1 MLHHLPQVQVVS
13 WVISFSQASHKSL
26 KVQLESNHVTV
37 VLHLC
42 YLLMTHLFIISFCSP
57 FSVKKLF
64 KTQLSNSAVRM
75 SVGVGVGVCVC
86 VCVCGP
92 WWGSCIWMVTLS
104 CIGVH
109 SRDMLFLSPEFW
121 KCLGCQID
129 MLWYLKVKRIMLS
142 SDVTSPT
149 ICVSVKMKNNVTM
162 ELNELLTSVYYLRET
177 ESETAQVATSLF
189 LLLQKSVLYSYM
201 YV

>member
-86 VCVCGP
+86 VCVWSLMGKLYLNGDCQLHRCAQQRYVVFKP
-92 WWGSCIWMVTLS
+92 WILEMSWMPDWHV
-104 CIGVH
+104 VV
-109 SRDMLFLSPEFW
+109 P
-121 KCLGCQID
+121 Q
-129 MLWYLKVKRIMLS
+129 VKRIMLS